1 MLCYVCFLFR
11 GEYEHG
17 TEPGSHVRF
26 CYCLGYFAC
35 KLKCQMSSSFAGSLI
50 SCCLIQNFTSNPACM
65 RREPIYISSAIC
77 SEILSPFQDG
87 RNRQMEHGQLSEASQ
102 VTLII
107 HLSYTL
113 QQVQSCRWAYLR
125 LLLSVL
131 VNYYFFSQ
139 FSILI
144 SLKKN
149 SQILLYLSPVEWWL
163 QTAQRWT
170 IWIILPVNSS
180 VTTLKS
186 LNHLGSCGF

>member
-1 MLCYVCFLFR
+1 MSLGLTKCLLCMFLVSR
-11 GEYEHG
+11 RIWAWHW
-17 TEPGSHVRF
+17 TRISCQI

-35 KLKCQMSSSFAGSLI
+35 ELNLCQLSSSFAGSWI

-65 RREPIYISSAIC
+65 CREPIYILSAIC
-77 SEILSPFQDG
+77 SEILSLFQEDG

-113 QQVQSCRWAYLR
+113 QQVESCRLAFLR

-131 VNYYFFSQ
+131 VNYYFSQ

-144 SLKKN
+144 SLKK
-149 SQILLYLSPVEWWL
+149 I
-163 QTAQRWT
+163 
-170 IWIILPVNSS
+170 
-180 VTTLKS
+180 LKS
-186 LNHLGSCGF
+186 CCTCLL

>member
-131 VNYYFFSQ
+131 VNYFF
-139 FSILI
+139 FTIFNLDFP
-144 SLKKN
+144 KKN